1 MLDSN
6 ISKLLNFFSNILNNN
21 NGLGVNFEGKLSVLN
36 DFGYSFGFLFS
47 FIDLINYLF
56 SCGLVSDG
64 SGSVGLSDVGNLFV
78 VLLVS
83 VDNVFNSRAKEVL
96 KVTRGRFWVLLG
108 ILSNNNVGNN
118 ACAVD
123 NELDFISLDFLG
135 LSNLSSFFLSVEKV
149 NFIKSFFDLVDN
161 FFGVKR
167 MFSFFVLF
175 IDDFID
181 FNDFN
186 IFDEIVSVVSFI
198 LLLELKT
205 TCGNCKSAG
214 KRECFHVLW

>member
-1 MLDSN
+1 M
-6 ISKLLNFFSNILNNN
+6 
-21 NGLGVNFEGKLSVLN
+21 
-36 DFGYSFGFLFS
+36 
-47 FIDLINYLF
+47 
-56 SCGLVSDG
+56 
-64 SGSVGLSDVGNLFV
+64 GLSDVGNLFV

-83 VDNVFNSRAKEVL
+83 VDNVLNSRAKEVL

-108 ILSNNNVGNN
+108 ILSNNNFGNN

-123 NELDFISLDFLG
+123 NELDFFSLDFLG

-167 MFSFFVLF
+167 MFTIFVLF
-175 IDDFID
+175 IDDFVD

-186 IFDEIVSVVSFI
+186 IFDGSVSVVSFI